1 MHSRRKLMIWSL
13 GPWHFLDQ
21 RCAPIRCFTQR
32 RKPRRRITRGE
43 RFSSFKLALQPGE
56 EDQFRRTA
64 IFLYQVGQ
72 VRFENLAAY
81 QRLGRRLFFLGN
93 LQAQIV
99 QDTFQRLGEFA
110 NGDNLLIALRLEI
123 VQHRSRGLS
132 HEIRIEILHGLADQL
147 NRHFFRVARNEFAIG
162 CLKNQGVGM

>member
-43 RFSSFKLALQPGE
+43 RFSSFPNSRFNRAKKISSVALPSSSI
-56 EDQFRRTA
+56 RSARSA
-64 IFLYQVGQ
+64 S
-72 VRFENLAAY
+72 R
-81 QRLGRRLFFLGN
+81 
-93 LQAQIV
+93 
-99 QDTFQRLGEFA
+99 
-110 NGDNLLIALRLEI
+110 I
-123 VQHRSRGLS
+123 VQHRRRGLP
-132 HEIRIEILHGLADQL
+132 HEIRIEILHGLANQL
-147 NRHFFRVARNEFAIG
+147 DRHFFRVARNEFAIG